1 MARKKKTEEQMQ
13 LFESGGTPS
22 QTDKADKAFS
32 EMDDLLKK
40 GISEEVKKEDGKVIS
55 RTYKNPSYA
64 AEDVLR
70 MLREGKIS
78 VEQAEKFL
86 QEQKEAGNYAKGGME
101 DGGLKDEGGSVDPVS
116 GNDVPSG
123 STQAEVRDDIPA
135 QLSEGEFVFPAD
147 VVRYIGLEN
156 LMQLRSKAK
165 QGLAKMEAMGQM
177 GNSEDAT
184 MSDDVE
190 FESEIDA
197 LIENFD
203 PNDPSTMEFSQGGVV
218 KAANGYF
225 AQPQQ
230 SSYGYMPP
238 GFGTQQQVPASGLS
252 YRAPQIPTAQSFV
265 TSAGQRAGS
274 SVGTDTGMQ
283 DNIEQRQYIGPNG
296 ELITIMFKN
305 GVPQQ
310 KIPDGYKVY
319 KPEEEV
325 TPKVTQPEVTS
336 PGSSGDDREREEAE
350 AGRVA
355 QERELN
361 NLLAKHDPAFA
372 KVIAED
378 PFMTGKLANPYTTLM
393 ATVNTLGA
401 RTDTIPGVLE
411 KFGIPVADF
420 EVPGVF
426 GKIPGNKYDVGKL
439 ANTIRTADLLVDQF
453 GIDEDKIGDIISY
466 TNLDTDG
473 DGRVTKDDLV
483 DKSGNFTK
491 AGQDLF
497 MDIDGEDVSKSD
509 PATSRSTPSST
520 PTDYESEAAG
530 VGSSR
535 GTDRSGGSVAGSGS
549 FADAARSGTYD
560 DSGYDDSPSGTNVSD
575 YSSSQ
580 PGGGYESGSHSTS
593 DMGGDYSKG
602 GLAEQTQRAL
612 KSSRKKK

>member
-1 MARKKKTEEQMQ
+1 MARKKNTEEQMQ

-32 EMDDLLKK
+32 EMDDMLKK

-70 MLREGKIS
+70 MLRAGEITI
-78 VEQAEKFL
+78 EQAEKFL
-86 QEQKEAGNYAKGGME
+86 SEQKEAGNYAEGGYE

-238 GFGTQQQVPASGLS
+238 GFGTQQQAPASGLS
-252 YRAPQIPTAQSFV
+252 YRAPQIPMAQPFV

-310 KIPDGYKVY
+310 RIPDGYKVY
-319 KPEEEV
+319 KPEEEEV
-325 TPKVTQPEVTS
+325 TPEVTQPEVTS
-336 PGSSGDDREREEAE
+336 PGGDGRDDAKREEE
-350 AGRVA
+350 RQA
-355 QERELN
+355 QMAKDKEIN
-361 NLLAKHDPAFA
+361 NTLAAYNTDFA
-372 KVIAED
+372 KQWSED
-378 PFMTGKLANPYTTLM
+378 PFNTGKMGIGGPMTAAWDSIQTHM
-393 ATVNTLGA
+393 A
-401 RTDTIPGVLE
+401 RTSAIEAVAKEYGIDLE
-411 KFGIPVADF
+411 NYKNEGIKGF
-420 EVPGVF
+420 F
-426 GKIPGNKYDVGKL
+426 SKYDDERFAKDLKEKYESPAEITQREANEKARAPEIAALQAKEAERL
-439 ANTIRTADLLVDQF
+439 AQPGAFEAREAKAAANRAIAEANVAKMQAD
-453 GIDEDKIGDIISY
+453 
-466 TNLDTDG
+466 TG
-473 DGRVTKDDLV
+473 DG
-483 DKSGNFTK
+483 G
-491 AGQDLF
+491 
-497 MDIDGEDVSKSD
+497 DG
-509 PATSRSTPSST
+509 
-520 PTDYESEAAG
+520 
-530 VGSSR
+530 
-535 GTDRSGGSVAGSGS
+535 GGPNNGSGS
-549 FADAARSGTYD
+549 DGSFSGGRDADGW
-560 DSGYDDSPSGTNVSD
+560 G
-575 YSSSQ
+575 
-580 PGGGYESGSHSTS
+580 E
-593 DMGGDYSKG
+593 
-602 GLAEQTQRAL
+602 
-612 KSSRKKK
+612 